1 MKRAFL
7 IKRNIDFTDKKVMIK
22 RRDKN
27 KGFIDTNLRSR
38 PLSHK
43 FKIGDLIYVYETRN
57 GIWAKGEVKKIND
70 IIWFETIGQIID
82 HYYTDKKTDSAYY
95 FALVQKLYQAQKN
108 NTNASLYYHKYFI
121 DQKLLDRVIPLTKC
135 LKDLEGRLPIRQLN
149 NEQIEYLKNPE
160 FIEENELSSK
170 IPSRLRMDLYSLF
183 NTKLKLSHVIDIDH
197 FVPKSCGGPGNIIE
211 NLLPIGFS
219 LNRYK
224 SNSVPAGL
232 FEVAKKYKK
241 LKKYCRNNY
250 SEKNKSG
257 FIRNDTNAFENA
269 LKINQYIA
277 GLHISEAKLFYKSVM
292 QKHYPEYVKII
303 NKF

>member
-1 MKRAFL
+1 M
-7 IKRNIDFTDKKVMIK
+7 
-22 RRDKN
+22 
-27 KGFIDTNLRSR
+27 GFKSVYKITNQ
-38 PLSHK
+38 P
-43 FKIGDLIYVYETRN
+43 LIYT
-57 GIWAKGEVKKIND
+57 
-70 IIWFETIGQIID
+70 
-82 HYYTDKKTDSAYY
+82 S
-95 FALVQKLYQAQKN
+95 
-108 NTNASLYYHKYFI
+108 
-121 DQKLLDRVIPLTKC
+121 
-135 LKDLEGRLPIRQLN
+135 LEGRKFNFKIRN
-149 NEQIEYLKNPE
+149 NIIPEKIEKTDEFTEKIGNRNKSTTFKLKINQAIPSDFHQKCKQ

-277 GLHISEAKLFYKSVM
+277 DLHISEAKLFYKSVM